1 MNLTL
6 SAKQWV
12 AVGIVLMTQSTRI
25 VHSQVIA
32 FASMPTKQHAS
43 IGQEMKLKN
52 VLLDLQRHYGVEII
66 FEDRLVGSV
75 NVASSNLDFNQ
86 PIEKNLDMLLRQN
99 GLKYKKTRKN
109 TFVITEGKAKE
120 ATPVRESKDEAM
132 ALPEGQMI
140 QENLTEPAL
149 TQAAV
154 DRTVK
159 GIVADEAGAA
169 LPGVSV
175 VLKGTQR
182 GTSTGASGDFSLD
195 IPDGGQ
201 PVLVFSFVGY
211 KSQEVAVGNQSALNV
226 KLAPDE
232 NALEEVVVVGYGTV
246 KKIRPYRC
254 RRYDQ
259 GRCVAGTPGFF
270 FEPGTFGPH
279 YRGERVVQLGPPGWP
294 RQHTYSRSQLY
305 QCFQQSALCD
315 RWCDPECRR
324 AGQR

>member
-12 AVGIVLMTQSTRI
+12 AIGIVLMTQSSRI

-32 FASMPTKQHAS
+32 FASMPAKQHTS
-43 IGQEMKLKN
+43 LGQEMKLKN

-120 ATPVRESKDEAM
+120 AMPVRESKDEAM
-132 ALPEGQMI
+132 ALPEGQMT
-140 QENLTEPAL
+140 QENLTAPAQV
-149 TQAAV
+149 TQVAV

-159 GIVADEAGAA
+159 GTVSDEKGAS

-182 GTSTGASGDFSLD
+182 GTSTGAAGDFSLD

-211 KSQEVAVGNQSALNV
+211 KSQEVTVGNQSALTVNM
-226 KLAPDE
+226 APDE
-232 NALEEVVVVGYGTV
+232 NALEEVVVVGYV
-246 KKIRPYRC
+246 
-254 RRYDQ
+254 
-259 GRCVAGTPGFF
+259 
-270 FEPGTFGPH
+270 
-279 YRGERVVQLGPPGWP
+279 L
-294 RQHTYSRSQLY
+294 
-305 QCFQQSALCD
+305 
-315 RWCDPECRR
+315 
-324 AGQR
+324 